1 MVSAEPRFQVSS
13 VVVKFPKMTT
23 PKQSFSVQVF
33 DLGGSDLVSE
43 LTVIPTSMDGLLDEY
58 SFQEMIAFER
68 KRSERSG
75 KAYALVLVSTHES
88 VVAQNKEPL
97 LNRVYEVLAKL
108 TRDTDVTGWH
118 KEGSVIGVI
127 FTDIPA
133 QDKRVVISTVLAR
146 VTDSL
151 NENLSAED
159 SNQISISID
168 CYPEDW
174 QLELSRR
181 PSNPDLYPDI
191 TSRDRSRR
199 VSIVVKRIMDVV
211 GSAIALVLFAPIFLV
226 IAIAIKLSSSG
237 PVFFRQ
243 QRIGQHGKPFVL
255 LKFRSMYVNNDD
267 SVHQE
272 WFQNFYKGNAKRHAT
287 DDDNG
292 NGSYKLPNDPRVTR
306 IGRLLRRTSMD
317 EVPQFLNVLAGEMSL
332 VGPRPPI
339 PYEVDAYQAWHRGRV
354 LQAKPGITGLWQV
367 NGRSRV
373 AFDEMV
379 RLDLRYARSW
389 SIWLDI
395 KILLKT
401 PAAVFFGEGAY

>member
-1 MVSAEPRFQVSS
+1 M
-13 VVVKFPKMTT
+13 MNT
-23 PKQSFSVQVF
+23 PKQTIPIEGL
-33 DLGGSDLVSE
+33 DLTITEWILETSSSHPS
-43 LTVIPTSMDGLLDEY
+43 IPSGTLLDEY
-58 SFQEMIAFER
+58 SFQQMIAFER

-75 KAYALVLVSTHES
+75 KAYALVLVSAHTSLSAPQRHD
-88 VVAQNKEPL
+88 L
-97 LNRVYEVLAKL
+97 LEKVNRVMATL
-108 TRDTDVTGWH
+108 TRDTDVSGWH
-118 KEGSVIGVI
+118 KDDSVIGVI

-133 QDKRVVISTVLAR
+133 AEKRVAISTILAR

-151 NENLSAED
+151 NESLSAED
-159 SNQISISID
+159 ANQISISID

-191 TSRDRSRR
+191 ASRDRSRR
-199 VSIVVKRIMDVV
+199 VSIVIKRVMDVV
-211 GSAIALVLFAPIFLV
+211 GSAIALILFAPVFIA

-255 LKFRSMYVNNDD
+255 LKFRSMYMNSDA
-267 SVHQE
+267 SLHQQ
-272 WFQNFYKGNAKRHAT
+272 WFHSFYSGKAKRHAT
-287 DDDNG
+287 RDDNG

-306 IGRLLRRTSMD
+306 IGKLLRRTSMD
-317 EVPQFLNVLAGEMSL
+317 EVPQFINVLRGEMSL

>member
-1 MVSAEPRFQVSS
+1 M
-13 VVVKFPKMTT
+13 MNT
-23 PKQSFSVQVF
+23 PKQTIPAEAL
-33 DLGGSDLVSE
+33 DE
-43 LTVIPTSMDGLLDEY
+43 VIKDWLREPSASHFALPAGTLLDED
-58 SFQEMIAFER
+58 SFQKTIAFER

-75 KAYALVLVSTHES
+75 KAYALVLVTASSALPAPERKH
-88 VVAQNKEPL
+88 L
-97 LNRVYEVLAKL
+97 LEQVDQILTTL
-108 TRDTDVTGWH
+108 TRDTDVNGWH
-118 KEGSVIGVI
+118 KDNSVIGVI

-133 QDKRVVISTVLAR
+133 AEKRVAISTILAR
-146 VTDSL
+146 VTDTL
-151 NENLSAED
+151 NEKLSSELAHH
-159 SNQISISID
+159 ISISID

-174 QLELSRR
+174 KLELARR

-191 TSRDRSRR
+191 ASRDRSRR
-199 VSIVVKRIMDVV
+199 ISIVIKRMMDMV
-211 GSAIALVLFAPIFLV
+211 GSATALILLAPVLAA
-226 IAIAIKLSSSG
+226 IAIAIKLTSRG
-237 PVFFRQ
+237 PIFFRQ

-255 LKFRSMYVNNDD
+255 LKFRSMYINSDD
-267 SVHQE
+267 SLHQQ
-272 WFQNFYKGNAKRHAT
+272 WFKSFYTGTAKRHAT
-287 DDDNG
+287 RDDKG
-292 NGSYKLPNDPRVTR
+292 NGTYKLPNDPRVTKL
-306 IGRLLRRTSMD
+306 GRMLRRTSLD
-317 EVPQFLNVLAGEMSL
+317 EVPQFINVLRGEMSL

-339 PYEVDAYQAWHRGRV
+339 PYEVDAYEAWHRGRV